1 MIDAT
6 LQFLASRLNFYLRMN
21 QPVQEDMAVVSKI
34 LENDGKESELSV
46 NKLCLFLVNIENE
59 VNIQKLAKREFDG
72 LREVI
77 PAKQV
82 YLNLYVVL
90 ASNFKCMNYVESLG
104 VLSKAITFL
113 QDHSVFDR
121 TNSPDMPIGI
131 EKLLVNMENL
141 GFQDMNSLWGML
153 GCKYVPSVLYKIRT
167 ITLGSGY
174 SYYRPYA
181 ISLPNDSV
189 MGVV

>member
-1 MIDAT
+1 MIDAV
-6 LQFLASRLNFYLRMN
+6 LQFLAFRLNFYLRMN
-21 QPVQEDMAVVSKI
+21 QPVQDDMVVVSKL
-34 LENDGKESELSV
+34 LENDGKESDLSV
-46 NKLCLFLVNIENE
+46 NKLCLFLVNVENE
-59 VNIQKLAKREFDG
+59 VNVQKISKREFDG
-72 LREVI
+72 LRDII
-77 PAKQV
+77 PSKQIF
-82 YLNLYVVL
+82 LNLYVVL
-90 ASNFKCMNYVESLG
+90 ASNFKNVNYGESLKM
-104 VLSKAITFL
+104 LSKAIGFL

-131 EKLLVNMENL
+131 EKLLLNMENL

-167 ITLGSGY
+167 IALGSGY

-181 ISLPNDSV
+181 ISIPNDSV

>member
-34 LENDGKESELSV
+34 LENDGKESDLSV